1 MASGTTVY
9 DIQSEIKEAREI
21 LDFLRGWLE
30 KRGVREQIDQID
42 SQSSVTWDDP
52 DEMAKL
58 LKRREALVS
67 EEREIL
73 DVESALKNS
82 VEIFNMAVDEGENEV
97 ADEESRSILS
107 IVDSVRKLR
116 LNTLFSEERDKS
128 CCFVEV
134 QAGAGGTEAQDWAMM
149 LLRMYMRWAQRC
161 GYEVEALDES
171 PGEEAGLKSATIKI
185 SGPEHKFPYGWL
197 KHESGVHRLVR
208 ISPFDASSRRHTS
221 FASIVVSPEVDDS
234 VEIEINPKDLKID
247 TYRASGAGG
256 QHVNK
261 TESAIRITHIP
272 SGIVAQCQNDRSQ
285 HRNKATA
292 MSMLK
297 SRLYDSQMK
306 KQKEDIAALSNT
318 EKSGISWG
326 RQVRSYVLQPYRLVK
341 DVRSGFESGCPD
353 KILDGELEDILEAN
367 LKMHAEQ
374 R

>member
-1 MASGTTVY
+1 
-9 DIQSEIKEAREI
+9 
-21 LDFLRGWLE
+21 
-30 KRGVREQIDQID
+30 
-42 SQSSVTWDDP
+42 
-52 DEMAKL
+52 MAKL